1 MAVRPIYRYADIVNN
16 TTVKKEIG
24 IGIQFLENGVFTS
37 TYTTTSQTK
46 NQLINYILTNPGE
59 RFFNPGFGSGI
70 RALLFEPNTDLD
82 DLSDTLREGIELY
95 VQNISVSNVIATSDT
110 DNNTIYIKISYSI
123 IIIIFITNFIN
134 IFTYS

>member
-1 MAVRPIYRYADIVNN
+1 MTVRPIYTYADVVSN
-16 TTVKKEIG
+16 TTKKEIG
-24 IGIQFLENGVFTS
+24 IGIQFMENGVFTS

-82 DLSDTLREGIELY
+82 AISDNLKEGIELY
-95 VQNISVSNVIATSDT
+95 VQNIIVKDVITTSNT
-110 DNNTIYIKISYSI
+110 DSNTMVIKISYSSNNQRDEV
-123 IIIIFITNFIN
+123 T
-134 IFTYS
+134 